1 MCPLPIIA
9 WRRQRLIV
17 PSNTLPRHLPQLPT
31 HPLPKP
37 PHPSQIPRI
46 HPLNPPPKQHRIKNT
61 SRQKRPRKVR
71 MAPVLIM
78 QPNPRPLP
86 QPPLPCHPHGHDDR
100 AKRLVQCSNRQCRST
115 PLDVPTRAVAPTSDT
130 APSVRHLLPDVLV
143 EERDVLVHPI
153 PGFFSGSVLCSCRTT
168 KSHFFATT
176 LWRPGRSQSCPCVL
190 RRSAVGDDPSG
201 LYDPG
206 WLAGSRQAGEHARHV
221 VAVGKAVADEQT
233 SGGRHCSDSNQ
244 TRPQI
249 RK

>member
-46 HPLNPPPKQHRIKNT
+46 HPLNPPPTQHRIKNT
-61 SRQKRPRKVR
+61 SRQKRPRKIR
-71 MAPVLIM
+71 MAPVLIV
-78 QPNPRPLP
+78 QPNPWPLP
-86 QPPLPCHPHGHDDR
+86 QPPLPRHLHRHNDR
-100 AKRLVQCSNRQCRST
+100 ANRLPNAVVHGAQFRL
-115 PLDVPTRAVAPTSDT
+115 PL
-130 APSVRHLLPDVLV
+130 PSVPPRPRHVKHRLRPTGPRRTRSHTPASAPDSSAAACSAPAARHGSISKTQSSQAPPQAPMRF
-143 EERDVLVHPI
+143 ERPPIGNHP
-153 PGFFSGSVLCSCRTT
+153 PSL
-168 KSHFFATT
+168 H
-176 LWRPGRSQSCPCVL
+176 PP
-190 RRSAVGDDPSG
+190 RR
-201 LYDPG
+201 
-206 WLAGSRQAGEHARHV
+206 LAGSRQTSQHPGQVLAICE
-221 VAVGKAVADEQT
+221 AVPNEQN